1 MIRHRYLFAVT
12 MTEFRVQ
19 CEVLSSA
26 DMAAGM
32 TSRARRPEMET
43 LAG

>member
-1 MIRHRYLFAVT
+1 MIRHRTILEDT